1 MRKQD
6 LRLRMVKQ
14 NIVLITIESLRSD
27 FVGYH
32 NPKEPNTP
40 FLDKLSKESFVYKNA
55 IAPGIPTF
63 FHFPSM
69 MTGKLPFTYGY
80 KLGIDDAYENK
91 TIAEVLKQNGY
102 RTIAALGDNPQLYS
116 LYNFNRGFDVYLDGF
131 ERSQSDLFL
140 INALWNIKQRLPKKA
155 GGILDYIRA
164 TVRILSNSAPPHI
177 PGKELNRVVMGQLKK
192 SKDPFF
198 LWVHYMDIH
207 FPYLTGIDRIH
218 GTLKKISYYK
228 KLMKGVTNMKIEDP
242 KVVELVKGTYRGCI
256 KEMDDALLE
265 LHESIRAKYPNT
277 IFIITSDHG
286 EAFMEHG
293 MFCHEAL
300 SLYDELIKVPLLI
313 NFPSK
318 KKKVFAE
325 VVSTVS
331 LAKTICSLLAIKSE
345 TFDGTDLTKDT
356 KDAATNHVSKI
367 LYRCISPS
375 IRYQIFDSQ
384 TEINGFN
391 ELISYTTS
399 DYKYIFEKGDS
410 IEELYDLKKDPKE
423 SKNLIKKVSNKIV
436 NEFRDK
442 LKNL

>member
-1 MRKQD
+1 MP
-6 LRLRMVKQ
+6 KQ
-14 NIVLITIESLRSD
+14 NIVLITIESLRAD
-27 FVGYH
+27 FIGYH

-63 FHFPSM
+63 FHFPSL
-69 MTGKLPFTYGY
+69 MTGRIPFAYGY
-80 KLGIDDAYENK
+80 KLGIDEAYENK

-102 RTIAALGDNPQLYS
+102 RTVAVLGDNPQLYS
-116 LYNFNRGFDVYLDGF
+116 LYNFDRGFDVYLDGF

-140 INALWNIKQRLPKKA
+140 INALWNVKQRLPKKA
-155 GGILDYIRA
+155 GAILDYVRA

-177 PGKELNRVVMGQLKK
+177 PGKELNRIVMSELSKN

-207 FPYLTGIDRIH
+207 FPYLTGIDRIK
-218 GTLKKISYYK
+218 GTLKKINYYK
-228 KLMKGVTNMKIEDP
+228 KLMEGVTDMRIDDP
-242 KVVELVKGTYRGCI
+242 KIVKFVKETYRGCI
-256 KEMDDALLE
+256 KEMNDALLE

-318 KKKVFAE
+318 KKKIFTE

-331 LAKTICSLLAIKSE
+331 LAKTICSLLSIRNQE
-345 TFDGTDLTKDT
+345 FDGTDITKD
-356 KDAATNHVSKI
+356 KRDKSINHISKI

-375 IRYQIFDSQ
+375 IRFQIFDSQ
-384 TEINGFN
+384 TEVEGFN
-391 ELISYTTS
+391 ELLSYTTS
-399 DYKYIFEKGDS
+399 DYKYIMGKGGP
-410 IEELYDLKKDPKE
+410 IEELYDLKKDPGE
-423 SKNLIKKVSNKIV
+423 TENIIKKTSENII
-436 NEFRDK
+436 NEFRER
-442 LKNL
+442 LKKI